1 MPSALSGGQQQ
12 RLGLTV
18 AYVTHDQ
25 AEALA
30 VSDQIVLMDL
40 GVIAQ
45 AGTLHELY
53 ERPGTEFVAGFM
65 GEAMLFDGV
74 PLADGSVQLGPINI
88 PRAQAMAPGKV
99 KVAVQPEAWQ
109 VLPAGQGELAGTV
122 EKGAC
127 LGSLREYTVA
137 TVLGPIFVVSPD
149 VDRVWLQGAAV
160 GLRLAGHGLSVVA
173 M

>member
-30 VSDQIVLMDL
+30 VSDQIIVMDL

-45 AGTLHELY
+45 AGTPDELY
-53 ERPGTEFVAGFM
+53 ERPGTEFVAGCM
-65 GEAMLFDGV
+65 GEAMQFDGV
-74 PLADGSVQLGPINI
+74 SLADGSVQLGPINI

-99 KVAVQPEAWQ
+99 KVAVRLEAWQ
-109 VLPAGQGELAGTV
+109 VLQAGQGELAGTV
-122 EKGAC
+122 EKGAY

-137 TVLGPIFVVSPD
+137 T
-149 VDRVWLQGAAV
+149 
-160 GLRLAGHGLSVVA
+160 GLSVVA
-173 M
+173 I